1 MLIRVQ
7 DGAESLRLMHLASF
21 MPVTIPFSAGV
32 DRFGRPIRKPIFDS
46 FVFWEVAALLAAIHF
61 NERISTGI
69 PNLHERLQNCDIR
82 MTMELHDTQLSAI
95 AASRALYPLLFD
107 RPNTLD
113 KPIPA
118 ALTGSVSSS
127 VSKALGVLSG
137 VYGIPFVSPSEA
149 GSYFEV
155 QHTNA
160 PTFARTVP
168 ANSVYARAAV
178 QLFSYWNASHAGLLY
193 TQDEYGLSFLQV
205 FSDTAA
211 QYGIQI
217 TSGSYQQTCTE
228 CFVGINETL
237 AKMKDLRYFVGIG
250 FGNAV
255 DAIMEGAINQGLST
269 DQHVWVIPQFGRAL
283 RPSFSVPRNQQPIA
297 DFLLNTVVVQ
307 QSFPRDAVFE
317 QQMSEFKYNPTLQNY
332 YVQSHVEPFIFDLY
346 NWTEA
351 IPSFGDIPYS
361 SYDAVMALGI
371 AACEIP
377 KESFNGQE
385 LYQQLVQST
394 FFQGLTGNISFD
406 SLTGTREFD
415 GLQFSYNR
423 IIIDEDRSDDEAI
436 RFRSEVSMLLET
448 DGSAQAIRMVNPFV
462 FRSGSTTPP
471 PDLAPVQV
479 LDDGQVSLALRVF
492 GWSLGGVAM
501 LLAMSMGIWTF
512 VHRNH
517 KMIRLSQPLFLGMM
531 CAGTFLMATS
541 VLFLGWQEPWGG
553 LDFACMAT
561 PWLLALGFSTA
572 FSALFTKTWR
582 INRLFQ
588 HAVELNRANLQAK
601 DVLWPF
607 FVMTATNVVLL
618 TAWTLDSP
626 LQWTRTDSNDN
637 VDQFGR
643 SVSSFGTCRGGRSL
657 LWILLGA
664 FNFVM
669 VVFANYQNYVGRNV
683 PSDFNESY
691 YVTLSMASLLQ
702 CFLIGGPILF
712 LVADNRAADIMVK
725 AVLIAFGC
733 AAILLPMFYC
743 KFRALHRNVQRNEWG
758 SYMTKQQHRQ
768 QSRSVSHSQ
777 APLLLE
783 GRRRSLS
790 VCKSVANSEDESS
803 SPPVGHDTVARIRAS
818 IALRERQGQR
828 GLINLSLASSDDM
841 SIDLPLPKQRHS
853 LAVYRSS
860 INSTETTTSSNKTK
874 THQQAKQGVLP

>member
-1 MLIRVQ
+1 
-7 DGAESLRLMHLASF
+7 
-21 MPVTIPFSAGV
+21 
-32 DRFGRPIRKPIFDS
+32 
-46 FVFWEVAALLAAIHF
+46 
-61 NERISTGI
+61 
-69 PNLHERLQNCDIR
+69 
-82 MTMELHDTQLSAI
+82 
-95 AASRALYPLLFD
+95 
-107 RPNTLD
+107 
-113 KPIPA
+113 
-118 ALTGSVSSS
+118 
-127 VSKALGVLSG
+127 
-137 VYGIPFVSPSEA
+137 
-149 GSYFEV
+149 
-155 QHTNA
+155 
-160 PTFARTVP
+160 
-168 ANSVYARAAV
+168 
-178 QLFSYWNASHAGLLY
+178 
-193 TQDEYGLSFLQV
+193 
-205 FSDTAA
+205 
-211 QYGIQI
+211 
-217 TSGSYQQTCTE
+217 
-228 CFVGINETL
+228 
-237 AKMKDLRYFVGIG
+237 
-250 FGNAV
+250 
-255 DAIMEGAINQGLST
+255 
-269 DQHVWVIPQFGRAL
+269 
-283 RPSFSVPRNQQPIA
+283 
-297 DFLLNTVVVQ
+297 
-307 QSFPRDAVFE
+307 
-317 QQMSEFKYNPTLQNY
+317 
-332 YVQSHVEPFIFDLY
+332 
-346 NWTEA
+346 
-351 IPSFGDIPYS
+351 
-361 SYDAVMALGI
+361 
-371 AACEIP
+371 
-377 KESFNGQE
+377 
-385 LYQQLVQST
+385 
-394 FFQGLTGNISFD
+394 
-406 SLTGTREFD
+406 
-415 GLQFSYNR
+415 
-423 IIIDEDRSDDEAI
+423 
-436 RFRSEVSMLLET
+436 
-448 DGSAQAIRMVNPFV
+448 
-462 FRSGSTTPP
+462 
-471 PDLAPVQV
+471 
-479 LDDGQVSLALRVF
+479 
-492 GWSLGGVAM
+492 
-501 LLAMSMGIWTF
+501 
-512 VHRNH
+512 
-517 KMIRLSQPLFLGMM
+517 
-531 CAGTFLMATS
+531 
-541 VLFLGWQEPWGG
+541 
-553 LDFACMAT
+553 MAT